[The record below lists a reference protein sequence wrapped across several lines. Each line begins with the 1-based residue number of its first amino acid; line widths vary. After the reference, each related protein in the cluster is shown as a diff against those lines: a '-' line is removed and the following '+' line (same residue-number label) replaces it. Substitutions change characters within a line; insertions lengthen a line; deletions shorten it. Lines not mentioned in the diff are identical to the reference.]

1 MSSLTAKIITNK
13 LHKIMLRIAFLFF
26 LLFLSNAL
34 KAQNSLL
41 ETLENEPQ
49 NDKIEVT
56 SIFKS
61 YKLVNFETTKLVP
74 KNHINFIVAH
84 RFGTVKNGI
93 VDLFGLDN
101 ATTRLQFVYGLTEK
115 INIGFSR
122 SRFGIYDFSTKYVFA
137 TQKKNGF
144 PFTLAG
150 HHFLAI
156 DYSLDKNVLPKLEFN
171 NRLRSTHQV
180 IIASKVNDKLS
191 LEFVPTLTHDGVVE
205 LENQENW
212 QYALG
217 FGGRYLLTK
226 RMGIVADYGLHLNR
240 ASGSPYNNVFSL
252 GLEIETGGHVFQLHF
267 SNAQQMY
274 ENGFINNAG
283 GDWSER
289 DVYFGF
295 NINRIFDL
303 KTKKK

>member
-1 MSSLTAKIITNK
+1 MKKII
-13 LHKIMLRIAFLFF
+13 LSAFLGF
-26 LLFLSNAL
+26 LMQNSQAQSNLLSN
-34 KAQNSLL
+34 
-41 ETLENEPQ
+41 LENDSK
-49 NDKIEVT
+49 NDEIEVT
-56 SIFKS
+56 STFKS

-74 KNHINFIVAH
+74 KNHLNFIVAH

-115 INIGFSR
+115 INVGFSR

-144 PFTLAG
+144 PFTMAG
-150 HHFLAI
+150 HHYLAI
-156 DYSLDKNVLPKLEFN
+156 DYSLKEDIFPKLEFD
-171 NRLRSTHQV
+171 NRLRSTHQ
-180 IIASKVNDKLS
+180 ILIASKINEKLS
-191 LEFVPTLTHDGVVE
+191 VELIPTLTHDGLVKQD
-205 LENQENW
+205 NQDNW

-217 FGGRYLLTK
+217 MGGRYLFTK

-240 ASGSPYNNVFSL
+240 ASGSPYNNVFSI

-267 SNAQQMY
+267 SNSQDMF

-283 GDWSER
+283 GDWSKR
-289 DVYFGF
+289 DIFFGF

-303 KTKKK
+303 KAKKK